1 GRKRIEWPAL
11 LPAESAILKAGV
23 KLFTDREYVADELPE
38 PVRGL
43 PFLLTSIEKLDVNVT
58 KPGVIFALTPTIRP
72 KAASQEEA
80 LKQAGFV
87 KVDVPEV
94 QLFAGEINRVSLFRK
109 DVKPG
114 EQLRF
119 KKMVVLIQGP

>member
-1 GRKRIEWPAL
+1 M
-11 LPAESAILKAGV
+11 
-23 KLFTDREYVADELPE
+23 
-38 PVRGL
+38 
-43 PFLLTSIEKLDVNVT
+43 NVT

-72 KAASQEEA
+72 AAASQEEA
-80 LKQAGFV
+80 LKQAGFT

-94 QLFAGEINRVSLFRK
+94 QLFPGEINRVSLFRK

-119 KKMVVLIQGP
+119 KKMVVLIPGQGAEVKSVTPPGKP